1 MNLLITGWFI
11 AAFGTLAFFIYDKG
25 ELSLRLSRP
34 IKQTAERY
42 RQLP

>member
-1 MNLLITGWFI
+1 MNALITGCFI
-11 AAFGTLAFFIYDKG
+11 AAFGTLAFFIYNKA
-25 ELSLRLSRP
+25 ELSLRLSRN